1 MHGGHLFRSLALVVA
16 LGTGLATAAGAA
28 EKDSNLS
35 QEAKGDRGV
44 LSDSALAHELYD
56 YGKKSK
62 DALAVIAA
70 AKIAAG
76 VATQEGKSEKAEEG
90 EGKAPA
96 QGQAGTDSASAP
108 PSVDTMVATA
118 RQLAGDDK
126 ALQAMI
132 DDVAATRGKGLVG
145 GALVRYDTV
154 RGGYTDAYRGMSFRG
169 NSTAE
174 VAVVGD
180 GDTDLDLFIYDE
192 NGNLICQDL
201 NYSDRSYC
209 RWVPRWTGPFTI
221 KIRNNG
227 GVSNSYVMM
236 TN

>member
-1 MHGGHLFRSLALVVA
+1 MHGGHLFRSLAVIVA
-16 LGTGLATAAGAA
+16 LGAGWATGAAA
-28 EKDSNLS
+28 EKESNLS

-44 LSDSALAHELYD
+44 LSDAALAHELYE

-76 VATQEGKSEKAEEG
+76 VPTQEGKSAKAEES

-96 QGQAGTDSASAP
+96 PGGKDAASAP
-108 PSVDTMVATA
+108 PGLDDMLATA

-132 DDVAATRGKGLVG
+132 ADVEATRGKGRVG

-154 RGGYTDAYRGMSFRG
+154 RGGYTDSYRGMSFRG

-180 GDTDLDLFIYDE
+180 GDTDLDLFVYDE

-201 NYSDRSYC
+201 NYSDQSFC
-209 RWVPRWTGPFTI
+209 RWVPRWTGPFTV